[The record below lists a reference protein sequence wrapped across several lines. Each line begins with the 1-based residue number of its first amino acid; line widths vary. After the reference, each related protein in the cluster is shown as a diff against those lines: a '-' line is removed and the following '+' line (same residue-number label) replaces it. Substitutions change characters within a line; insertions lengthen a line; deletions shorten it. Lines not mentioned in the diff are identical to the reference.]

1 MVIHLKGLVE
11 VNTGYMG
18 NTMYAYLMML
28 SMQTTLSMAKPTAY
42 SVGSIPSPANAIQPL
57 DGFVSYS
64 IEFSSFPDF
73 AGKISHPS
81 QWHDLKGKTGNKS
94 YPNDFSNNLLD
105 NLGAFSGIKPYIRVG
120 GNTQDFAIFNPE
132 LPFALNGTYN
142 LSRSA
147 DYPTTIE
154 IGPSYFESY
163 GTWPDVRFSHGFNM
177 GGNHD
182 DRQWQTLLQTVPLAC
197 EALGRDNLYLWEY
210 GNEPDLFVPAVRT
223 ADYDE
228 KDYVAE
234 WLNGTRAIRSVL
246 QESCPNLLGNDTYG
260 FLAPSFAGTT
270 NHLKQP
276 QTWADGI
283 NADGDIKLFSSHNYI
298 SGAETPGVTLQG
310 TLMNHTRTAL
320 SVGVHAAQNAAI
332 QPGVPYILGET
343 NSLYHQ
349 GRPGLS
355 NSFGA
360 ALWAL
365 DFALQ
370 CAAVG
375 IGRVHFHMG
384 TNYRYA
390 SWQPIPTNK
399 TSIGTKPPYYGNVA
413 ASAFLG
419 PPGTLIAAVPLSS
432 SSSSSS
438 SGDLDPDTD
447 AAYAAYSPATG
458 ALSRLLVLNLRAY
471 NYTLDGAGGPEL
483 NPAARPGRMYRF
495 TGVDS
500 GVTKEARGTGSGERG
515 GEGGGGE
522 VIVRRLHANGSDA
535 VTGITWDGWSYNYE
549 LDRGRP
555 VRLENVTV
563 GERVG
568 VVDGAVEV
576 NVYDSEAV
584 VLDFEAEEEG

>member
-1 MVIHLKGLVE
+1 MVIHLKGLVKI
-11 VNTGYMG
+11 NAGYIG
-18 NTMYAYLMML
+18 NTMYACLIML
-28 SMQTTLSMAKPTAY
+28 SMQATLSVAKPTTYA
-42 SVGSIPSPANAIQPL
+42 VGSIPSSANAIRPL

-73 AGKISHPS
+73 AG
-81 QWHDLKGKTGNKS
+81 NKS
-94 YPNDFSNNLLD
+94 NPNDFSNNLLD
-105 NLGAFSGIKPYIRVG
+105 NLKAFSGIKPYIRIG

-163 GTWPDVRFSHGFNM
+163 GAWPHVRFSHGFNL
-177 GGNHD
+177 GGNRD
-182 DRQWQTLLQTVPLAC
+182 ARRWETLLQTVPLAC
-197 EALGRDNLYLWEY
+197 EALGRDRLYLWEY

-228 KDYVAE
+228 EDYVAE
-234 WLNGTRAIRSVL
+234 WLNGTRAIRRVL
-246 QESCPNLLGNDTYG
+246 ESKCPDLLGNDTYG

-276 QTWADGI
+276 RTWADGI

-320 SVGVHAAQNAAI
+320 SVGVHAAENAAI
-332 QPGVPYILGET
+332 RPGVPYVLGET

-355 NSFGA
+355 DSFGA

-413 ASAFLG
+413 ASTFLG
-419 PPGTLIAAVPLSS
+419 PPGTLIASVPLSS
-432 SSSSSS
+432 SSSSA
-438 SGDLDPDTD
+438 DLDPDTD
-447 AAYAAYSPATG
+447 VAYAAYAAATG

-471 NYTLDGAGGPEL
+471 NHTLHGTEP
-483 NPAARPGRMYRF
+483 NPAARPARRYRF
-495 TGVDS
+495 AGPGLGLDAAAT
-500 GVTKEARGTGSGERG
+500 GERAG
-515 GEGGGGE
+515 G
-522 VIVRRLHANGSDA
+522 VVVRRLRANGSDA
-535 VTGITWDGWSYNYE
+535 ITGITWDGWSYEYE

-555 VRLENVTV
+555 VRLGNVTV

-568 VVDGAVEV
+568 VVDGVVEV
-576 NVYDSEAV
+576 SVSDSEAV
-584 VLDFEAEEEG
+584 VLDFEAERGEGEGE